1 MHKNSL
7 FSSLTFVFLQKIL
20 GPILRLPE
28 TLLTF
33 YTSGGWSQ
41 LHDIATWQKVCG
53 VLEIYLKHIQT
64 TFDISGQKVQLASS
78 LEFSFDFIRE
88 CTLAAPAVK
97 AL

>member
-1 MHKNSL
+1 MHLQHKQTHPSKIDVYHLGLINSC
-7 FSSLTFVFLQKIL
+7 
-20 GPILRLPE
+20 
-28 TLLTF
+28 
-33 YTSGGWSQ
+33 
-41 LHDIATWQKVCG
+41 DIIAYIA
-53 VLEIYLKHIQT
+53 EIYLKHIQT